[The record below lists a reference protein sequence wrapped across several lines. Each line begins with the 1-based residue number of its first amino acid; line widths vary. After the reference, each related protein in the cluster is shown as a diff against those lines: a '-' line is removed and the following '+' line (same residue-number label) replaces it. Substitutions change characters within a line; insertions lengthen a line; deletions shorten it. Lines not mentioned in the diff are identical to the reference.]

1 MNIHFI
7 YGIIVAVTL
16 IIFLVT
22 LFLTSGKKDL
32 TKSSKVEDFNVKGPK
47 MAKKNSIKKSEAKT
61 LAATLINEW
70 VRAELNDELSM
81 EQVLGEKNLSE
92 SGVQKVMDA
101 FEDLLAVVLKKA
113 KVEVK

>member
-7 YGIIVAVTL
+7 YGLIVAVTL
-16 IIFLVT
+16 VIFLVT
-22 LFLTSGKKDL
+22 LFAVGGKKDL
-32 TKSSKVEDFNVKGPK
+32 TKSSKVDDFNMKGPK
-47 MAKKNSIKKSEAKT
+47 MAKKNSIKKSEAKA

-81 EQVLGEKNLSE
+81 EQVLVEKNLSE

-101 FEDLLAVVLKKA
+101 FEDLLAVVLKRA
-113 KVEVK
+113 KIEVK